1 MATRNDVN
9 ADYQPS
15 PRVVEV
21 AAPSTELT
29 VQDLV
34 DTLRV
39 SEEAFVEGLAFDKL
53 IDAAGKED
61 LGGGVLVGI
70 TANLQDAQ
78 VSFEARRTP
87 AETGNWPRYRASRSW
102 TWPRARSH
110 TKARARS
117 RNG

>member
-1 MATRNDVN
+1 MTTRDDVN

-15 PRVVEV
+15 PRVIEV

-34 DTLRV
+34 DTLRI
-39 SEEAFVEGLAFDKL
+39 SEEGFAEGLSFDKV

-70 TANLQDAQ
+70 TANLQNAQ
-78 VSFEARRTP
+78 VAFQARTILMV
-87 AETGNWPRYRASRSW
+87 Y
-102 TWPRARSH
+102 
-110 TKARARS
+110 KLLKMLLLIL
-117 RNG
+117 